1 MKSPKGPTLPL
12 DGVRVVDLTVVW
24 AGTHVTQLLAEWG
37 AEVIRVEPRTAIQS
51 STRGAERRPQP
62 AHVLREL
69 AKIGGS
75 TDGFPDFEAGEDYW
89 NRGAA
94 FNSHARNKKSITAD
108 VMTPEG
114 RETFLRLVE
123 VSDVVVEN
131 NVPETIEKAGL
142 TYDVVSG
149 RNPAIIMVR
158 MPGFGLSGPYK
169 NYRGFGMHMEA
180 MVGHNYL
187 RSYPDAGVAAAG
199 SVVAGDAIAG
209 VTGAF
214 AVAMALR
221 HRRRTGRGQQIE
233 LPQAETFMSVLG
245 EFIVERSANGRDPGP
260 QGNRHRTHAPH
271 GYYPCRADP
280 RWGDDMW
287 IGIDCDSDESWLA
300 LCEVLD
306 APELIMEERF
316 ATASRRFEHRDEL
329 DRRLPQYTRR
339 HDVQSLFLRLQAAGV
354 IAGPV
359 QNEAMAHACPQL
371 ADRGFFEELTGERTG
386 THRYPGL
393 VFRMQNTPNHLRS
406 ASPWLGEHNDYV
418 YRDLLKYSDEEYREL
433 QERGL
438 VGEGYAPGV
447 LPGSTR

>member
-1 MKSPKGPTLPL
+1 MAKLPL
-12 DGVRVVDLTVVW
+12 DGIRIVDLTVVW

-37 AEVIRVEPRTAIQS
+37 AEVIRVEPRTAIQT

-62 AHVLREL
+62 PHVLREL
-69 AKIGGS
+69 AKMGAS
-75 TDGFPDFEAGEDYW
+75 VDGFPEFEPGEDYW
-89 NRGAA
+89 NRGAS
-94 FNSHARNKKSITAD
+94 FNSQGRNKKSVTAD

-142 TYDVVSG
+142 TYDAVRE
-149 RNPAIIMVR
+149 RNPSIIMLR

-187 RSYPDAGVAAAG
+187 RSYPDEGVAAAG
-199 SVVAGDAIAG
+199 SVVAGDAVAG

-221 HRRRTGRGQQIE
+221 HRRRTGQGQLIE
-233 LPQAETFMSVLG
+233 LPQAETFLSVLG
-245 EFIVERSANGRDPGP
+245 EFILERSANGRDPGP
-260 QGNRHRTHAPH
+260 QGNRHRVHAPH
-271 GYYPCRADP
+271 GYYPCRPDP

-287 IGIDCDSDESWLA
+287 IGIDCDSDEAWVA
-300 LCEVLD
+300 LCGALEADDLLMD
-306 APELIMEERF
+306 GRF
-316 ATASRRFEHRDEL
+316 DTASGRYELRDEL
-329 DRRLPQYTRR
+329 DRLLPEYTRR
-339 HDVQSLFLRLQAAGV
+339 HEAEPLFLRLQAAHV

-359 QNEAMAHACPQL
+359 QNEAMAFACPQL
-371 ADRGFFEELTGERTG
+371 AHRGFFEELTGARTG
-386 THRYPGL
+386 TYRYPGL
-393 VFRMQNTPNHLRS
+393 VFRMANTPNHLRT
-406 ASPWLGEHNDYV
+406 AAPWLGEHNDYV
-418 YRDLLKYSDEEYREL
+418 YLDLLKYSREEYDALRER
-433 QERGL
+433 EL

-447 LPGSTR
+447 LPGSGT